1 MTGNTSLAGVY
12 TPEHGFISRDALA
25 GLLERQILS
34 GELAAGTR
42 LPSERQLAERFRVS
56 RPVVREALRGLAER
70 RLVEVAPGRGTF
82 VRTAQASDG
91 ADQLSTLYRHAPIT
105 PRQLVEARMMLECTA
120 AELAALR
127 ADAADL
133 ARMRGANLDL
143 ERSTSIV
150 EQARHDLVLHLSVVR
165 AARNAVVEVMFTS
178 IAMFTLE
185 LMLRSLSDA
194 EVTTASLPYHHAIV
208 DAIATGDPTAARA
221 AMASH
226 LDVATQ
232 LYGDDFDRSLEHVAR
247 EELGRL
253 LADDSALDEMLSSAL
268 GDRSTRP
275 VNDRG

>member
-12 TPEHGFISRDALA
+12 TPEHGFITRGALA

-34 GELAAGTR
+34 GELAPGTR

-70 RLVEVAPGRGTF
+70 KLVEVAPGRGSF
-82 VRTAQASDG
+82 VRTAQASDA
-91 ADQLSTLYRHAPIT
+91 ADQLSTLYRHAPVT
-105 PRQLVEARMMLECTA
+105 PRQLVEARIMLECTA
-120 AELAALR
+120 AALAADR

-133 ARMRGANLDL
+133 ARMRRANREL
-143 ERSTSIV
+143 ERSASII
-150 EQARHDLVLHLSVVR
+150 EQARHDLDLHLAVVR

-194 EVTTASLPYHHAIV
+194 AVTTASLPYHHAIV
-208 DAIATGDPTAARA
+208 DAIGAGDPPAARA
-221 AMASH
+221 AMEAH
-226 LDVATQ
+226 LNVATR

-247 EELGRL
+247 EELSRL
-253 LADDSALDEMLSSAL
+253 LTNDSALEEMLTSAL
-268 GDRSTRP
+268 HDRPSRPETTR
-275 VNDRG
+275 G